1 MSVVN
6 LRSEVYFYD
15 KKLLPA
21 YFFSTSSKSLC
32 QKVILYDPVE
42 DVLAFSAFTY
52 FFTHVTEVDDTQG
65 SEIPPDLLAET
76 TFPALSTV
84 YAMVIDP
91 LAVQL

>member
-1 MSVVN
+1 
-6 LRSEVYFYD
+6 
-15 KKLLPA
+15 
-21 YFFSTSSKSLC
+21 
-32 QKVILYDPVE
+32 VE